1 MPKADNLLAVARDLN
16 VDPSSLLFIDDNP
29 AELSKALGMIPGLR
43 VLLADPGGEET
54 ASALAHYPG
63 LWSAR
68 ADQAASIRTADVR
81 ANREREQLKLHATDQ
96 RSYLAALRMEV
107 TLHDGNVAHVGR
119 VHDLS
124 NKTNQFNLALKR
136 LSPVQA
142 QESFGQGNMAMTV
155 SLKDALSDSGVVGAI
170 LARVDGTRAV
180 IAEVLFSCRVLG
192 RDVETLAL
200 MRFLRWLEERGV
212 ERVRFEVAEGQR
224 NHPARDWLKRFVPGE
239 PEGPVAILKKAVEQ
253 ACVGHPAAIVE
264 EHR

>member
-1 MPKADNLLAVARDLN
+1 
-16 VDPSSLLFIDDNP
+16 
-29 AELSKALGMIPGLR
+29 
-43 VLLADPGGEET
+43 
-54 ASALAHYPG
+54 
-63 LWSAR
+63 
-68 ADQAASIRTADVR
+68 
-81 ANREREQLKLHATDQ
+81 
-96 RSYLAALRMEV
+96 
-107 TLHDGNVAHVGR
+107 
-119 VHDLS
+119 
-124 NKTNQFNLALKR
+124 
-136 LSPVQA
+136 
-142 QESFGQGNMAMTV
+142 MTV